1 MGISNFRNNN
11 CEPKYSYYKS
21 RKDKQCFLVIKV
33 ELPGKFTNLKG
44 SCYDDE
50 NGYSI
55 FEILG
60 EKLKDD
66 EDANNSIIRDMRE
79 YGKFAIILPL
89 KASEIHF
96 LNTEATVSDTS
107 DKGIVTFSFEIL
119 DNKKNHN

>member
-1 MGISNFRNNN
+1 M
-11 CEPKYSYYKS
+11 ELKYSYYKS